1 MMYGGIAA
9 FGRGTA
15 DLNRGTFHMMF
26 MLFSLVLAATPANAA
41 VSDTR
46 ANTAQTAKPAKP
58 KKVCER
64 IESTGSSVPKRVC
77 RTVVEP
83 AKPKDEPAQ
92 VVADKPSAG
101 ATN

>member
-1 MMYGGIAA
+1 MISALLTLA
-9 FGRGTA
+9 
-15 DLNRGTFHMMF
+15 
-26 MLFSLVLAATPANAA
+26 LAATSANMAG
-41 VSDTR
+41 DPP
-46 ANTAQTAKPAKP
+46 AKPAKP

-83 AKPKDEPAQ
+83 VKPKEEATQ
-92 VVADKPSAG
+92 AVADKPPAG